1 MDKAVKR
8 YLARLRRVLT
18 CPKEDRDRL
27 LSRGGSLL
35 AEFAAE
41 TPNAGYRELTAAFGQ
56 PGDFAAEMLA
66 QLPPETVEK
75 ARKRRKYIRWGAV
88 AAAVIVLALLSIFW
102 YLRYEKSQSW
112 NENAI
117 IVIEPAKEMTEEE
130 TQEYLKQSGILPRDS
145 GTAFLL

>member
-88 AAAVIVLALLSIFW
+88 AVLAITLLLCSAYW
-102 YLRYEKSQSW
+102 CLKWTKAQNVLRGDFYVVETVEPETKEEYDAARKRTPEGAHSYE
-112 NENAI
+112 
-117 IVIEPAKEMTEEE
+117 
-130 TQEYLKQSGILPRDS
+130 G
-145 GTAFLL
+145 G